1 MAVIE
6 KILGSLS
13 FKELNDLEY
22 FLLKEK
28 EKRKKGRIFIDEIE
42 ISVRL
47 KNSLKRAD
55 FETLNEVADFN
66 KKQIRKFNGF
76 GWKSIT
82 ELEEIMAHYN
92 LFLKK

>member
-13 FKELNDLEY
+13 FKELKDLEF
-22 FLLKEK
+22 FLVKEK
-28 EKRKKGRIFIDEIE
+28 EKRLKDRVYVEELD

-47 KNSLKRAD
+47 KNSIKRAG
-55 FETLNEVADFN
+55 FETLNEVADFS
-66 KKQIRKFNGF
+66 KQQIRKFNGF

>member
-28 EKRKKGRIFIDEIE
+28 EKRQKGRIFIEEIE
-42 ISVRL
+42 MSVRL
-47 KNSLKRAD
+47 KNSLKRAE
-55 FETLNEVADFN
+55 FETLNEVTDFS
-66 KKQIRKFNGF
+66 KQQIRKFNGF

-82 ELEEIMAHYN
+82 ELEELMSKYN